1 MNKKMQVVF
10 YGVGSLGYALSQWLV
25 LTFVSRFSGASA
37 AGQYILALAY
47 LTPLTILFNLGL
59 RNALATDVKSEFKL
73 FEYKS
78 IRLVSIFLLIPISIL
93 GAYLLDE
100 LHLWFFL
107 ALSIK
112 VSDSFSE
119 LVYGYWLNISNE
131 FKYGVSQLMRLFFF
145 VFFSALTF
153 YIFNSST
160 GLAFIFPISI
170 LFVFLLYDFKKSAV
184 YWTQGFAI
192 NKKLFLQI
200 VPLALAS
207 TTVALNVS
215 IPRLLWD
222 FFYTPTELAHYVFLT
237 YFISLIAI
245 PVGALCQAYL
255 NFAAK
260 GNDIRFLLI
269 FTSFVGLIFFMTIV
283 FYGEVLVNAFYGINV
298 NYSLPQ
304 LVSVGAA
311 GILQLYVYLM
321 NMHYTALRRFKVL
334 MFVSLFTI
342 ASNVL
347 VTSLFF
353 NYFEVLGGYL
363 SLPTVIVI
371 QLLLYPIARKYS
383 K

>member
-1 MNKKMQVVF
+1 MNKKMQVIF

-37 AGQYILALAY
+37 AGQYVLALAY

-78 IRLVSIFLLIPISIL
+78 IRLASIFLLIPISIL
-93 GAYLLDE
+93 VAYLLDE
-100 LHLWFFL
+100 LHVWFFL

-112 VSDSFSE
+112 VCDSFSE

-131 FKYGVSQLMRLFFF
+131 FKYGVSQLIRLFFF
-145 VFFSALTF
+145 IFFSAITF

-160 GLAFIFPISI
+160 GLAFIFPTSI
-170 LFVFLLYDFKKSAV
+170 LFVFLFYDFKESAI
-184 YWTQGFAI
+184 YETKGFAI

-207 TTVALNVS
+207 TTIALNVS

-260 GNDIRFLLI
+260 GNDMKFLLI
-269 FTSFVGLIFFMTIV
+269 FTSFVGVIFFMIIV
-283 FYGEVLVNAFYGINV
+283 FYGEALVSAFYGINV

-311 GILQLYVYLM
+311 GILQLYVYLL

-334 MFVSLFTI
+334 MFVSLFTVACNI
-342 ASNVL
+342 L
-347 VTSLFF
+347 TTSLFF

-371 QLLLYPIARKYS
+371 QLLLYPVTRKYS